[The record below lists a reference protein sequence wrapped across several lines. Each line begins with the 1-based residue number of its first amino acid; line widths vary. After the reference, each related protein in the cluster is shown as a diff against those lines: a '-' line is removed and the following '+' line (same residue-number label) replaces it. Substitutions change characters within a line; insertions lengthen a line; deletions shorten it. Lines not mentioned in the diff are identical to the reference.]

1 MKHLKMQS
9 YEKNDYLNSPFA
21 AWIVDGFFL
30 DYLFILEEQP
40 HMFQSVFPSNAGQ
53 VMEFLLLTLL
63 SMGEQ
68 KCLETKHLKVKK
80 GKKMSAAYANSCSFP
95 KKKKKKKKDK
105 TH

>member
-1 MKHLKMQS
+1 MKHLKMES

-68 KCLETKHLKVKK
+68 KSLLRSNLTCFNQFSHQMPVKLW
-80 GKKMSAAYANSCSFP
+80 SFCS
-95 KKKKKKKKDK
+95 
-105 TH
+105 

>member
-68 KCLETKHLKVKK
+68 KCLETKHLKSKK
-80 GKKMSAAYANSCSFP
+80 GEKNVSCICKFMLIP